1 MKLFVFAACAALL
14 AAPAFAANRVVT
26 FVNNTDFVA
35 DAIYG
40 SNVGE
45 TSWEEDILDT
55 DVLGSGESVD
65 INFDDGSGY
74 CKFDFKVTFT
84 DGDEV
89 VMEDVNVC
97 EVSEVHIN

>member
-1 MKLFVFAACAALL
+1 MKLFAFAALAALL

-26 FVNNTDFVA
+26 FSNNTDFIA

-45 TSWEEDILDT
+45 GSWQEDILDA
-55 DVLGSGESVD
+55 DVLGSGESID

-74 CKFDFKVTFT
+74 CKFDFKITFT

-97 EVSEVHIN
+97 EVSEVSID